1 VAARVPGMAAHKS
14 FEGEPGAPRCAVAT
28 ERLERI
34 GRTRGMKAAV
44 HAKHGAEAIAIG
56 PNEERQ
62 HFGHD
67 VVVKQRSS
75 SAKRTFSAVKLLA
88 VKRIR
93 MSRLPSRS

>member
-1 VAARVPGMAAHKS
+1 MAARVPGMAAHKS

-34 GRTRGMKAAV
+34 GRTRRMKAAV
-44 HAKHGAEAIAIG
+44 HAKHGADAIAIG

-62 HFGHD
+62 HFAHE
-67 VVVKQRSS
+67 VLAKQCSS
-75 SAKRTFSAVKLLA
+75 SAKRTFPAVKLPS